1 MPKNRYDSDS
11 DNYDECYKK
20 NKRDK
25 KDKREKCDKDNEK
38 CKCNDECSNN
48 INCLRGP
55 QGPPGCQGIQG
66 PRGERGDSGP
76 RGERGLQG
84 LQGPQ
89 GPKGETGLRGE
100 RGPMGLQGP
109 KGDRG
114 DQGIQGPVG
123 PRGERGIQG
132 MSGAMGPRGY
142 DGAIGP
148 KGEQGIQGEQGPMG
162 CRGNDGPQGCPG
174 LNGKDGEKG
183 ERGDKGETGETG
195 ATGPMGLMGPKGDA
209 GENVS
214 LNSIFLYSNKKQ
226 VVNDV
231 QFYQN
236 LVFENQA
243 NGPGINDWSFI
254 TDTNNEIS
262 EFETLIAGWY
272 LINYRVIAD
281 FGQNITNQNMKASVV
296 LTLNNNEISGTMTMV
311 DEEAKEAVCIN
322 NNVLVQLAANDKLE
336 ILFWGSDLQIN
347 VGTNGNNIG
356 KLPNSNNKPTE
367 ATVTMTIT
375 RIA

>member
-11 DNYDECYKK
+11 DGYDECYKK
-20 NKRDK
+20 NKKEKKERCE
-25 KDKREKCDKDNEK
+25 KDKEK
-38 CKCNDECSNN
+38 CKCNNECSNN

-55 QGPPGCQGIQG
+55 PGPPGQQGIQG
-66 PRGERGDSGP
+66 SRGERGDPGP

-89 GPKGETGLRGE
+89 GPKGDQGLRGE

-114 DQGIQGPVG
+114 EQGIQGPTG
-123 PRGERGIQG
+123 GRGERGPQG
-132 MSGAMGPRGY
+132 MPGPMGPRGY
-142 DGAIGP
+142 DGAPGP
-148 KGEQGIQGEQGPMG
+148 KGEQGVQGETGQQG
-162 CRGNDGPQGCPG
+162 CRGNDGPMGPPGC
-174 LNGKDGEKG
+174 NGKDGEKG
-183 ERGDKGETGETG
+183 DRGDKGETGEVG
-195 ATGPMGLMGPKGDA
+195 PVGPTGPIGPKGDS

-236 LVFENQA
+236 IVFENPV
-243 NGPGINDWSFI
+243 NGPGINDWSLL
-254 TDTNNEIS
+254 TNANNEII
-262 EFETLIAGWY
+262 ELEALVAGWY
-272 LINYRVIAD
+272 LVNYRVIAD
-281 FGQNITNQNMKASVV
+281 FGENPNNQDMKASVV
-296 LTLNNNEISGTMTMV
+296 LTLNNNEVSGSMTLV
-311 DEEAKEAVCIN
+311 EDEANEALGIN
-322 NNVLVQLAANDKLE
+322 NSLLVQLAANDKLE
-336 ILFWGSDLQIN
+336 ILFWGSDVQIN

-367 ATVTMTIT
+367 ASATITIT
-375 RIA
+375 RVA